1 MNSDHPYFLRNDVFR
16 SLHLLKDQLFRI
28 LTGHFLNIKKK
39 SQDIEINNYEQHMA
53 YVSYGVLILLHI
65 LKVDI

>member
-28 LTGHFLNIKKK
+28 LTGHFLHITKK

-53 YVSYGVLILLHI
+53 YA
-65 LKVDI
+65 